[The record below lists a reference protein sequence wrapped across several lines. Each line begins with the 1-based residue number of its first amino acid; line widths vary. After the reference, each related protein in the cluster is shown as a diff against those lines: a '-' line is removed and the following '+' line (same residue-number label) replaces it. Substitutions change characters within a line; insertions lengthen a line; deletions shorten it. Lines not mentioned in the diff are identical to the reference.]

1 METGIYLD
9 HNATT
14 PMWPEVLDVVAR
26 VSRDVPGN
34 ASSVHSYGQRA
45 LGIIESSREAVADFL
60 GAMPSDIVFVSG
72 GTEANNLALYGLL
85 LSPRRLRSHLIISAI
100 EHPSVLRAADWL
112 EREWGAEITR
122 VRPGPDGVIR
132 PDEIDAAIRS
142 DTALVSVMLS
152 NNELGTIQPV
162 REIALR
168 SRSRGVPVHSDC
180 VQAAGKM
187 PIDMEDMGVEMASI
201 SAHKMHG
208 PKGAGALCVRGSPLE
223 PLIRGGS
230 QERDRR
236 AGTENVAAI
245 AGFAEACRITAKRM
259 EHDAQ
264 TCRSLRDR
272 FEAGILDAGATV
284 FAAGAPRVANT
295 SFFAFPAVDG
305 EKLLIALDLE
315 GIALSTGSACSSGL
329 IEPSHVLLACGHP
342 PDLCRRAVRF
352 SCGPENSIDQIEE
365 AVRALR
371 ATVRRIGGGLRN

>member
-1 METGIYLD
+1 MDTGIYLD

-14 PMWPEVLDVVAR
+14 PMWPEVLDAMVR
-26 VSRDVPGN
+26 VSRDVQGN

-45 LGIIESSREAVADFL
+45 LGIVESSRESVAVFL

-85 LSPRRLRSHLIISAI
+85 LRSHRLGSHLIISAI

-112 EREWGAEITR
+112 EREWGVEVTR
-122 VRPGPDGVIR
+122 VPPGPDGVTR
-132 PDEIDAAIRS
+132 PDEIDKAIRS
-142 DTALVSVMLS
+142 RTALVSVMLS

-162 REIALR
+162 REIAMR
-168 SRSRGVPVHSDC
+168 CRSRGVPVHSDC

-187 PIDMEDMGVEMASI
+187 PIDMTDMGVEMASI

-208 PKGAGALCVRGSPLE
+208 PKGIGALCVRGSPLE

-245 AGFAEACRITAKRM
+245 AGFAEACRIASMRI
-259 EHDAQ
+259 ERDAE
-264 TCRSLRDR
+264 TCRVLRDR
-272 FEAGILDAGATV
+272 FESGILSAGATV
-284 FAAGAPRVANT
+284 FGAGAPRVANT
-295 SFFAFPAVDG
+295 SFFAFPGVDG

-342 PDLCRRAVRF
+342 PALCRRAVRF
-352 SCGPENSIDQIEE
+352 SCGPENSVDEIDE
-365 AVRALR
+365 ALRALQ
-371 ATVRRIGGGLRN
+371 ATVRRIGGGFRD